1 MNAST
6 HLHGSSDPFSLAGLA
21 AAAGLDG
28 ASIVVER
35 VTGGPP
41 LAGALDPGAAISP
54 ASMIKVPLAAA
65 LAALWERGDLRPE
78 DTATVSAAHLTANDD
93 VSPFASGYTTN
104 LVETA
109 RAMITRSDNVA
120 TNLAID
126 AIGRERATEY
136 LAGLGLR
143 ETTIRR
149 KLSGSLPLIDDPRA
163 TGRNTHPAGDAALLF
178 RLIATGAIPGAQ
190 WLHGLLAEQ
199 QWNDKLSP
207 GLRPG
212 DRFAH
217 KTGETDETSHD
228 GGILDTEE
236 GARYVLV
243 VYTRL
248 AATPATDA
256 RLARFMTSLRP
267 LL

>member
-6 HLHGSSDPFSLAGLA
+6 HLHGSADPFSLAGLA
-21 AAAGLDG
+21 AAAGLVG

-35 VTGGPP
+35 IAGGPP
-41 LAGALDPGAAISP
+41 LAAALDPGAAISP

-65 LAALWERGDLRPE
+65 LAALWERGALRPE
-78 DTATVSAAHLTANDD
+78 DTATVSAAHLTANDE
-93 VSPFASGYTTN
+93 VSPFAAGYTAS
-104 LVETA
+104 LAEAA
-109 RAMITRSDNVA
+109 RAMIARSDNVA
-120 TNLAID
+120 TNLVID
-126 AIGRERATEY
+126 AVGRETATEY

-143 ETTIRR
+143 ATAIRR
-149 KLSGSLPLIDDPRA
+149 KLSGSLPLIDDTEA
-163 TGRNTHPAGDAALLF
+163 TGRNAHSAGDAALLF

-190 WLHGLLAEQ
+190 RLHELLAEQ
-199 QWNDKLSP
+199 HWNDKLSP

-228 GGILDTEE
+228 GGILDTAE

-248 AATPATDA
+248 AAAPATDA